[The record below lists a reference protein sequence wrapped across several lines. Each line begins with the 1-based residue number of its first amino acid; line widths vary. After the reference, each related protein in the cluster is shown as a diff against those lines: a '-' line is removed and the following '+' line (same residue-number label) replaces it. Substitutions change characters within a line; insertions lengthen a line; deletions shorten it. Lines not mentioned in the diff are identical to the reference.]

1 MAHISENSY
10 RLKIKKTEDRLP
22 EIIHGKI
29 APEPAVWVF
38 ILPYDPSN
46 PFLEESNKWAASIL
60 NFANNCHEKSLFCI
74 MATPATAASLWSVM
88 EHSLHYHLWVTIKL
102 SNVIEEKGALAN
114 QHAALLI
121 LSKDKGALRHT
132 KTRISYTY
140 CPYCDRT
147 SKDYG
152 GKKHT
157 YHEYGTLIS
166 DIWRDITCNPAEYP
180 SDVIT
185 RLSDLFGLRSFKTL
199 YTIDFR
205 NTAASNRVFPIPSNN
220 LDIERNEIPRLTKR
234 QELLLGDSLEVMKT
248 LPSESIDFCFA
259 DPPYN
264 LKKKYDS
271 WDDALEIR
279 EYFLWCDK
287 WLNELA
293 RVLKPGR
300 TLAVLNIPQWA
311 IRHFSY
317 LSILLNFQNWIVWE
331 GLSLPVR
338 MIMPANYSI
347 VCFSKGTPRDL
358 PGKRQNIESAD
369 KRELESIQESYCIRS
384 ICVRERFL
392 AGVCDKVP
400 ITDLWW
406 DIHRLKHNSRRA
418 DHPCQLPPAL
428 MRRLIA
434 MFTYPKE
441 CVLDPFNG
449 VGTTTLAAEELD
461 RSFVGIEL
469 SEKYHNITKQRHEEI
484 RKGLDPFRKR
494 NCVPTAKNNY
504 VPRLKKQKY
513 AVPKKE
519 LQLEIKRI
527 ASELGR
533 IPTRE
538 EVASISKYPKA
549 YFDDYF
555 ISWGEA
561 CAAARTTGMSEI
573 RALKSKGQ
581 IDIQLSLFKR

>member
-1 MAHISENSY
+1 MAHISENSC
-10 RLKIKKTEDRLP
+10 RLRIKKIEGHLP
-22 EIIHGKI
+22 EFINGKI
-29 APEPAVWVF
+29 NSESAVWLF
-38 ILPYDPSN
+38 ILPYDPSK
-46 PFLEESNKWAASIL
+46 PFLEESNKWAESIL
-60 NFANNCHEKSLFCI
+60 NFAHSCHEKSLFCI
-74 MATPATAASLWSVM
+74 LTTPATAASLWPLM
-88 EHSLHYHLWVTIKL
+88 ERSLHYHLWVTVKL
-102 SNVIEEKGALAN
+102 SYGIEEKGVLSN
-114 QHAALLI
+114 QHATLLI
-121 LSKDKGALRHT
+121 LSKAKRALQHT

-166 DIWRDITCNPAEYP
+166 DVWRDITCNPAEYP
-180 SDVIT
+180 NDVIT
-185 RLSDLFGLRSFKTL
+185 RLSDLFGLNPFKTL
-199 YTIDFR
+199 YSIDLR
-205 NTAASNRVFPIPSNN
+205 KSAVSSRVSCSPSSN
-220 LDIERNEIPRLTKR
+220 LDVKRIGTPEPTKR
-234 QELLLGDSLEVMKT
+234 QKLLLGDCLEVMKT

-271 WDDALEIR
+271 LDDQLEIK

-287 WLNELA
+287 WLYELA

-317 LSILLNFQNWIVWE
+317 LNTLLAFQNWIVWE

-347 VCFSKGTPRDL
+347 ICFSKGKPREL
-358 PGKRQNIESAD
+358 PGKSQKIETAD
-369 KRELESIQESYCIRS
+369 KRELESIRESYCIRAS
-384 ICVRERFL
+384 CIRERLF

-461 RSFVGIEL
+461 RSFIGIEL
-469 SEKYHNITKQRHEEI
+469 SEKYYNIAKQRHEEI

-494 NCVPTAKNNY
+494 NCVPIAKNSP

-513 AVPKKE
+513 AVPKKV

-527 ASELGR
+527 AAQLGR

-549 YFDDYF
+549 FFDNYF

-573 RALKSKGQ
+573 RTLKRERR
-581 IDIQLSLFKR
+581 IDRQLSLFTK